1 MTPLVVVST
10 AFHATEWVGRCL
22 ESVATQTLKV
32 PHIYVTD
39 GEDTLATGQRFAAER
54 GFELADVRRGPGPKC
69 VHNLIEAVKDLPPET
84 AVAWLDGDDW
94 FSGPRSLEPVAKAY
108 EDPNVWVTF
117 GQFRWWPQGTP
128 GFAAPYPPEVVKA
141 NGFRNYAWLA
151 TILRTFRAGLFQQLD
166 YEELKRSNGTCVDQL
181 IMLALLELAGE
192 RHKFIPEI
200 LVEYNSGNFVN
211 MPEDVKA
218 RENQELVR
226 VRRLP
231 PLKRLASCPWRKE
244 EPAPE
249 VTASPVIASKPK
261 SLCLSMIIRDE
272 SAIIRRCLESCKP
285 FITSWCIVDTGSVD
299 NTKEI
304 VREVLA
310 DIPGELHERPWVN
323 FGHNRTEAFELAKPL
338 ADWVLLMD
346 ADHMVDETS
355 VFPELG
361 ADGGDNYYVPIENWS
376 DTYKIIRIVR
386 ADMPWYFDGF
396 THEAIRC
403 AAPSRSGLLT
413 TVTLTEYADGVRR
426 ASHRKGPEDLAL
438 LEEQYARNP
447 NDTRTVFYLA
457 QSYFDDRKFDKAFQ
471 FYVKRTQMGGYQE
484 EIFWSLFRI
493 GLIQQLGG
501 PKNWTKAMSAFL
513 SAYQCRPTRSEP
525 LLLIASHYNSIG
537 MHDVARLFAQQA
549 MAMKPHPA
557 DCMFVSRDC
566 YEGGEVAVAEFTRSM
581 QGMRARVE
589 QQAQQQA
596 EAAE

>member
-10 AFHATEWVGRCL
+10 ALNATEWVGRCL

-32 PHIYVTD
+32 PHHYVTD
-39 GEDTLATGQRFAAER
+39 GEDTLAVGQRFAKEH
-54 GFELADVRRGPGPKC
+54 GFELANVRRGPGPTC
-69 VHNLIEAVKDLPPET
+69 VHNLIEAVKDVPPET

-94 FSGPRSLEPVAKAY
+94 FARPDALEIVARAY

-128 GFAAPYPPEVVKA
+128 GFAKSYPPEVVAA

-166 YEELKRSNGTCVDQL
+166 YEELKQSNGTCVDQL

-200 LVEYNSGNFVN
+200 LVEYNSGNFVH
-211 MPEDVKA
+211 MPEDVKD

-231 PLKRLASCPWRKE
+231 PLKRLAACPWRSE
-244 EPAPE
+244 PDTIPAPR
-249 VTASPVIASKPK
+249 PQQ
-261 SLCLSMIIRDE
+261 SLCLNMIVKDE
-272 SAIIRRCLESCKP
+272 EAIIRRCLESCKP
-285 FITSWCIVDTGSVD
+285 YISSWCIVDTGSTD
-299 NTKEI
+299 RTREI

-355 VFPELG
+355 EFPELG
-361 ADGGDNYYVPIENWS
+361 VDGGDNYYLPIENWS
-376 DTYKIIRIVR
+376 EVYKIVRIIR
-386 ADMPWYFDGF
+386 ADQPWYFDGA

-403 AAPSRSGLLT
+403 ALPTKARLLSS
-413 TVTLTEYADGVRR
+413 VTLSEYADSVRR
-426 ASHRKGPEDLAL
+426 SSHRKGAEDLVL

-457 QSYFDDRKFDKAFQ
+457 QSYFDDRKFDQAFE
-471 FYVKRTQMGGYQE
+471 FYAKRTQMGGYQE
-484 EIFWSLFRI
+484 EVFWSLFRI
-493 GLIQQLGG
+493 GLIHQSKG
-501 PKNWTKAMSAFL
+501 PAHWSKAMSAFL
-513 SAYQCRPTRSEP
+513 SAYECRPTRAEP
-525 LLLIASHYNSIG
+525 LILIASHYNDIRH
-537 MHDVARLFAQQA
+537 HDIARLFAQQA
-549 MAMKPHPA
+549 LAMKVHPA
-557 DCMFVSRDC
+557 DCMFVNHDC
-566 YEGGEVAVAEFTRSM
+566 HGGDLAKEEFARSM
-581 QGMRARVE
+581 QGMKLRQQMA
-589 QQAQQQA
+589 QQAHQQAEQQA